1 MGFNVSSGAEIVDSG
16 SSLDLA
22 AALNADPCGVLP
34 GCWCLIADS
43 NMLTDLTADKLP
55 VGFITKPFVLADKLA
70 ADLFADFNTDI
81 LRESVVADEFLADII
96 LINGSWLLLV
106 SLNG

>member
-1 MGFNVSSGAEIVDSG
+1 MDSG
-16 SSLDLA
+16 SSLDLD

-34 GCWCLIADS
+34 GCLPADS
-43 NMLTDLTADKLP
+43 NTLTDLTADKLP
-55 VGFITKPFVLADKLA
+55 VGFITKPFVLADLKADKLA